1 MARTAAVVGG
11 GIGGLTAAIALRR
24 AGWQVTGYER
34 AEALPAAGTALGI
47 WPAALRAL
55 ERIGV
60 DARAVGR
67 PQPSGA
73 LLRPDG
79 RRLAA
84 IDMDALT
91 ARVGEPVRLI
101 TRPTLLR
108 LLFDALPAGTVQLGA
123 PVTDLAA
130 LRSEYDLVVGADGV
144 HSAVRVA
151 AFGPRYRPR
160 PVGSIAWRGSVPQG
174 VASGAE
180 VWGSGTKFGY
190 TPRQDGRTNFY
201 AVSRVPA
208 GRRPADDLAELK
220 RLFGDWSE
228 PVPTIVAGIDPETLL
243 RHEIV
248 DLRPPLPSYV
258 AGPVVLLGDAAHAM
272 TPDLG
277 QGGCQAIVD
286 AVTLADCLAG
296 GADTARGLAAYD
308 RARRR
313 RTQRIVR
320 MSRLAGRLGQV
331 RHLVWLRDAAL
342 RLAVRSGPP
351 GAD

>member
-1 MARTAAVVGG
+1 MVRTAAVVGG

-34 AEALPAAGTALGI
+34 AEELPATGTALGI

-79 RRLAA
+79 RPLAE

-101 TRPTLLR
+101 TRPVLLR
-108 LLFDALPAGTVQLGA
+108 LLFDALPSGTVRLGA
-123 PVTDLAA
+123 PVADLAA
-130 LRSEYDLVVGADGV
+130 LRAEYDLVIGADGV
-144 HSAVRVA
+144 HSTVRTA
-151 AFGPRYRPR
+151 AFGPRYAPR
-160 PVGSIAWRGSVPQG
+160 PVGTLAWRGSVPLRLP
-174 VASGAE
+174 SGAE
-180 VWGSGTKFGY
+180 VWGSGAKFGY
-190 TPRQDGRTNFY
+190 TPQHDGRSNFY
-201 AVSRVPA
+201 AVSRAPA
-208 GRRPADDLAELK
+208 GWRPADDLAELK
-220 RLFGDWSE
+220 RLFGGWAE
-228 PVPTIVAGIDPETLL
+228 PIPTILAGIDPAGLL
-243 RHEIV
+243 RHDIV

-258 AGPVVLLGDAAHAM
+258 AGRVVLLGDAAHAM

-286 AVTLADCLAG
+286 AVTLADCLAEG
-296 GADTARGLAAYD
+296 VDAATGLAAYD
-308 RARRR
+308 RLRRR

-331 RHLVWLRDAAL
+331 HHLVWLRDAAL

-351 GAD
+351 AAG

>member
-1 MARTAAVVGG
+1 M
-11 GIGGLTAAIALRR
+11 TAAIALHR
-24 AGWQVTGYER
+24 AGWRVAGFER
-34 AEALPAAGTALGI
+34 AAALPATGTALGI

-60 DARAVGR
+60 DARSVGR

-79 RRLAA
+79 RPLAE

-101 TRPTLLR
+101 NRPTLLR
-108 LLFDALPAGTVQLGA
+108 LLFAALPAGTVRLDR
-123 PVTDLAA
+123 PVTDLGA
-130 LRSEYDLVVGADGV
+130 LRAEYDLVVGADGV
-144 HSAVRVA
+144 HSAVRAA
-151 AFGPRYRPR
+151 AFGPRYRAR
-160 PVGSIAWRGSVPQG
+160 PVGSVAWRGSVPLRLP
-174 VASGAE
+174 SGAE

-190 TPRQDGRTNFY
+190 TPQQDGRTNFY
-201 AVSRVPA
+201 AVTRAPA
-208 GRRPADDLAELK
+208 GWRPADDLAELT
-220 RLFGDWSE
+220 RLFGSWAE
-228 PVPTIVAGIDPETLL
+228 PVPTIVAGIDPAGLL

-258 AGPVVLLGDAAHAM
+258 AGSVVLLGDAAHAM

-286 AVTLADCLAG
+286 AVTLADCLGTGDDIA
-296 GADTARGLAAYD
+296 AGLAGYE
-308 RARRR
+308 RLRRR

-331 RHLVWLRDAAL
+331 RRLVWLRNAAL
-342 RLAVRSGPP
+342 RLAIRSGPP
-351 GAD
+351 AAG